1 MRNVVSVEI
10 VMLTYNEEKFVS
22 QAIDSVLEQDCEF
35 PFLLVIF
42 DDCSTDNTAAICQD
56 YALKFPQKIHFTQ
69 NKENLGL
76 IKNYRKALD
85 FCTAKYIA
93 ILEGDDYWIDKCKLQ
108 KQVELLESDS
118 ELGLV
123 HTARQTLIN
132 ETQKIHKTS
141 TTVTNFHRKN
151 QGFVF
156 NTLLLEN
163 FITPLTVLFRH
174 KAIIAKLD
182 FDYFINNDF
191 KTLDY
196 AIWLAITKENKIA
209 FMEDETGVYRI
220 RRDSIMNKKSIQS
233 LEIFLQT
240 SRLTCKYYIEKF
252 NVKEISATCIDD
264 FYNNFLFSHSLL
276 YGDSIY
282 SKKYAN
288 IIKKNSLKDWLKYF
302 ISKSDLSIFLYSKF
316 LNRYFV
322 K

>member
-1 MRNVVSVEI
+1 MKAPLVNI

-22 QAIDSVLEQDCEF
+22 QAIDSVLEQVCDF
-35 PFLLVIF
+35 PFLLVIY
-42 DDCSTDNTAAICQD
+42 DDCSTDNTATICRE

-69 NKENLGL
+69 NITNLGL
-76 IKNYRKALD
+76 IKNYREALH

-93 ILEGDDYWIDKCKLQ
+93 ILEGDDYWIDKYKLQ

-123 HTARQTLIN
+123 HTARQTLMN

-141 TTVTNFHRKN
+141 NAVTNLHKKN
-151 QGFVF
+151 QGFIL
-156 NTLLLEN
+156 NALLLEN
-163 FITPLTVLFRH
+163 FITPLTVLFRLE
-174 KAIIAKLD
+174 AIKGKLD

-196 AIWLAITKENKIA
+196 AIWLAISKENKIS

-233 LEIFLQT
+233 LESFLQT

-252 NVKEISATCIDD
+252 NVSEISGNYIDEYYD
-264 FYNNFLFSHSLL
+264 DFLFSHSLL
-276 YGDSIY
+276 YSDFVY
-282 SKKYAN
+282 AKKYAK
-288 IIKKNSLKDWLKYF
+288 IIKKNSLKDWAKYV
-302 ISKSDLSIFLYSKF
+302 ISKSDLSISLYSKF
-316 LNRYFV
+316 LNRYIV